1 MTRLQFVK
9 PSFRRLLWSTVAVAF
24 AGCLI
29 AGSALF
35 VDALVVSSD
44 DPIPTSTGDYI
55 RLYFVAIMLWG
66 PSLLLIVWFIAL
78 PLIVVLGVVMA
89 GISRHDERGSGKPT
103 PTGR

>member
-1 MTRLQFVK
+1 MTRPQFAK
-9 PSFRRLLWSTVAVAF
+9 PSFRRLLWSTVAVAV

-35 VDALVVSSD
+35 VGALVVSSD

-55 RLYFVAIMLWG
+55 RLYFVAILLWG
-66 PSLLLIVWFIAL
+66 PSLLLIVWFITV
-78 PLIVVLGVVMA
+78 PLVMVLGVLIASVRRETDGA
-89 GISRHDERGSGKPT
+89 SKPT